1 MMYSILLKSVLI
13 FSICLSFSITSSFS
27 LTESV
32 DVFGRVNS
40 SDLILNDIWMEPESP
55 KNGEAVTIHGSLYN
69 GGIIPTGDVS
79 DVVTVGYILNGE
91 LVEIS
96 VLENVLPGMK
106 NGVEISSQPIFDAI
120 PGNYIITVI
129 VNYHDSLSHLRD
141 NPENNIVQKI
151 FQIGDDAPSIITSK
165 IFQMYDN
172 KIEKQ
177 KIKIEGKVNNIFQ
190 ETLED
195 KEVIID
201 IQEVLREKIR
211 TDRNGEFSFEA
222 DMAFNNEPVKVTI
235 FLEEKSFLPS
245 TDLQVFPIKIEKEQ
259 SVLALE
265 ITSDLSEYD
274 LEKYPITAVLFQDSY
289 DNLFAKTSTDNHSE
303 QDVVSGYFF
312 LMTIPANH
320 EYIVE
325 IYMNGRV
332 MDAFQTH
339 FSNNEIINR
348 EIFIS
353 DSAQVKFRII
363 DEEGKPQNNVKVEN
377 WIYTSVSDEEG
388 FTDWIETIPTF
399 TVNESYV
406 AKAIFPNGEIV
417 WSEPFQIND
426 NEKKVISIIKMS
438 DQK

>member
-1 MMYSILLKSVLI
+1 M
-13 FSICLSFSITSSFS
+13 T
-27 LTESV
+27 
-32 DVFGRVNS
+32 FGWNQK
-40 SDLILNDIWMEPESP
+40 IQ

-96 VLENVLPGMK
+96 VLENVLPGIN
-106 NGVEISSQPIFDAI
+106 NGIELSSQPIFDAI
-120 PGNYIITVI
+120 PGNYVITVI

-151 FQIGDDAPSIITSK
+151 FQIGDDTPSIITSK

-177 KIKIEGKVNNIFQ
+177 KIKIVGKVNNIFQ
-190 ETLED
+190 EKLED
-195 KEVIID
+195 KEVIIN
-201 IQEVLREKIR
+201 IREVLREKIR
-211 TDRNGEFSFEA
+211 TDRNGGFSFEA
-222 DMAFNNEPVKVTI
+222 DIAFKNEPVQITT
-235 FLEEKSFLPS
+235 FLEEKSFLPG
-245 TDLQVFPIKIEKEQ
+245 TDLQVFPIKIYKEQ

-265 ITSDLSEYD
+265 ITSDSSEYN

-303 QDVVSGYFF
+303 QDVVSGNFF
-312 LMTIPANH
+312 LMTIPSNH

-332 MDAFQTH
+332 IDAFQTH
-339 FSNNEIINR
+339 FSNNEIIKR

-363 DEEGKPQNNVKVEN
+363 NEEGKPQNNVKVEN
-377 WIYTSVSDEEG
+377 WIYTSVSDESG
-388 FTDWIETIPTF
+388 FTDWVEIIPTF

-426 NEKKVISIIKMS
+426 DEKKGHQYNQ
-438 DQK
+438 DE